1 MAARTAT
8 VLPAPTSPHSTPRAA
23 SATQK
28 PMRATASA
36 WAVRHM
42 RSRAAIRLVKGVLV
56 KPKWATQGGRLAGGW
71 GLGAQAGERRA
82 PVGDVADG
90 LLLVGGLDQPEVVDP
105 GRGGL
110 GPGGLGHGG
119 VAVAAD
125 D

>member
-71 GLGAQAGERRA
+71 
-82 PVGDVADG
+82 VS
-90 LLLVGGLDQPEVVDP
+90 LVGMVVVIWGP
-105 GRGGL
+105 CRGWWAGGRL
-110 GPGGLGHGG
+110 GPGGPGRG
-119 VAVAAD
+119 AA
-125 D
+125 